1 MIDNEQTNND
11 GINGDR
17 TIDPSSEAPAATSD
31 ETSKLLGPDDS
42 INGADPVDDIE
53 IDISATDNARKR
65 RIIKHRKLSKTKQR
79 LLWRRSK
86 VAEYLSRGTNLMDV
100 SRIMKIP
107 YQTLYQDLSFMRQE
121 AKDQIDSYIS
131 HLPFEVRIAVD
142 GLNKILYN
150 LYAIQDMD
158 VAKIEGRHVSDTSR
172 IQALSTMKD
181 VIKMKMDI
189 LTNTTTLSQ
198 ALEFIEDRR
207 SEIKKYQG
215 DIGKIASEDR
225 ENTVAINDAIE
236 QSNTSIIEAMQ
247 QQQEQEQHQQ
257 QQYEAEE
264 SNSGSGLN
272 SQDEYLGI

>member
-1 MIDNEQTNND
+1 MIDNERTNNGNITED
-11 GINGDR
+11 L
-17 TIDPSSEAPAATSD
+17 TIDPSSEAPSSTSE
-31 ETSKLLGPDDS
+31 ETSKLLGPDDE
-42 INGADPVDDIE
+42 IDGADPVDDIE
-53 IDISATDNARKR
+53 IDVTATANARKR
-65 RIIKHRKLSKTKQR
+65 RTIKHRKLSKTKER

-86 VAEYLSRGTNLMDV
+86 VAEYLSRGTNLMDI
-100 SRIMKIP
+100 SHIMKIP

-150 LYAIQDMD
+150 LYAIQDMG

-198 ALEFIEDRR
+198 ALEFIEDRK
-207 SEIKKYQG
+207 SEIRKYHEN
-215 DIGKIASEDR
+215 IGKIAPEDR
-225 ENTVAINDAIE
+225 ENTAINDAIE

-247 QQQEQEQHQQ
+247 Q
-257 QQYEAEE
+257 
-264 SNSGSGLN
+264 SKNSIRQL
-272 SQDEYLGI
+272 

>member
-1 MIDNEQTNND
+1 MVKDETNSSN
-11 GINGDR
+11 NGDPI
-17 TIDPSSEAPAATSD
+17 IDLSSSEAN
-31 ETSKLLGPDDS
+31 TSKLLGPDDEVA
-42 INGADPVDDIE
+42 GADPVDDIE

-198 ALEFIEDRR
+198 ALEFIEDRK
-207 SEIKKYQG
+207 SEIRKYHG
-215 DIGKIASEDR
+215 DIGKIASEDH
-225 ENTVAINDAIE
+225 ENTVVINDAIE

-247 QQQEQEQHQQ
+247 QQEQEQYQE
-257 QQYEAEE
+257 QQYEDEE
-264 SNSGSGLN
+264 SNSYSGLN
-272 SQDEYLGI
+272 SQDGYHNIV

>member
-1 MIDNEQTNND
+1 MGQD
-11 GINGDR
+11 
-17 TIDPSSEAPAATSD
+17 D
-31 ETSKLLGPDDS
+31 E
-42 INGADPVDDIE
+42 IAGADTVDDIE
-53 IDISATDNARKR
+53 IDVTATANARKR
-65 RIIKHRKLSKTKQR
+65 RTIKHRKLSKTKQR

-86 VAEYLSRGTNLMDV
+86 VAEYLSRGTNLMDI

-107 YQTLYQDLSFMRQE
+107 YQTLYQDLTFMRQE

-150 LYAIQDMD
+150 LYAIQDIGI
-158 VAKIEGRHVSDTSR
+158 AKIEDRHVSDTSR

-198 ALEFIEDRR
+198 ALEFIEDRK
-207 SEIKKYQG
+207 SEIRKYHEK
-215 DIGKIASEDR
+215 IRKIASEDR
-225 ENTVAINDAIE
+225 ESTAAINNAIE
-236 QSNTSIIEAMQ
+236 QSNTSIIEAIE

-257 QQYEAEE
+257 KQYEAEE
-264 SNSGSGLN
+264 FNSDSGLN
-272 SQDEYLGI
+272 PQDAHISILWHQCIRRNY